1 MPHQRERNAV
11 PSSTALRTARSDTYR
26 LAIKFAYDGTD
37 FHGFQSQP
45 HGNTIQDQLESKLKM
60 ILQRKKSSLRIFA
73 WGRTDRG
80 VHAKN
85 AVCTVD
91 LTHDEVQRLAQRR
104 GGGEGVRGKRSTNK
118 EKKSKNK
125 AQLHSHYPDDG
136 DDDDDESMTVPT
148 NSPATASSTNDVHED
163 VITNTTNNNNNKDD
177 NSNSNSNT
185 NDDDDNTTT
194 QQQNTI
200 LLKAAAQTLCRALS
214 EFTCPPGQVGSI
226 TARTC
231 LPVPN
236 DFDARFSSCWKRY
249 IYYIVC
255 STRHRS
261 PLLSRYAWQMS
272 TILNVT
278 AMKQAVHLLN
288 GRHAFHWLSVR
299 QRGDQLHPMRDLQ
312 LTMLCK
318 EEEQEQQQQ
327 QPFVASRQRTTMGGG
342 GGGPCSFFP
351 CEDEDTGM
359 SITIS
364 ATSDFFLYRMVRR
377 IVGVV
382 VAIGKGQ
389 VSIQQLES
397 CLQAHDT
404 EQEQASDTLAAAAA
418 AAAAAADTE
427 AEGGSSS
434 VVVAAGTKT
443 KIPIPD
449 GLLQTA
455 PPNGLFLDHIEYNIP
470 I

>member
-26 LAIKFAYDGTD
+26 FAIKFAYDGTD

-80 VHAKN
+80 VHAKS

-91 LTHDEVQRLAQRR
+91 LTQDEVQRLAQRGE
-104 GGGEGVRGKRSTNK
+104 GGGGRRPTNK

-125 AQLHSHYPDDG
+125 ALLHSHYPA
-136 DDDDDESMTVPT
+136 DDDDAESMTVPT
-148 NSPATASSTNDVHED
+148 TTSTTAAATTTTASSTNDDHED
-163 VITNTTNNNNNKDD
+163 VITTTNNNNNNNKEG
-177 NSNSNSNT
+177 NHNSNT
-185 NDDDDNTTT
+185 NDDDDNTTI

-200 LLKAAAQTLCRALS
+200 LLKAAAQTLCRAIS
-214 EFTCPPGQVGSI
+214 EFSCPPGQVGSI

-236 DFDARFSSCWKRY
+236 DFDARFSSRWKRY

-272 TILNVT
+272 TILDVT
-278 AMKQAVHLLN
+278 AMKHAVHLLN

-312 LTMLCK
+312 LTMRC
-318 EEEQEQQQQ
+318 EEEQ
-327 QPFVASRQRTTMGGG
+327 QPLVAIRQPTTMGGG
-342 GGGPCSFFP
+342 GGGGGPRSFFA

-404 EQEQASDTLAAAAA
+404 EQEQEQASKTLAAAA
-418 AAAAAADTE
+418 TE
-427 AEGGSSS
+427 AEEGSSY